1 MNDVIITENL
11 TKRFGETIILKDV
24 NLRIREGSIVGVV
37 GRNGSGK
44 TILLKMICGLML
56 PSSGSVT
63 VHGQRIGVDRDFAAD
78 TGVLIETPEF
88 LPTQSGIQCLQSLSV
103 ITGKK
108 KKEELKKLLMLVGL
122 DPESKKPVG
131 KYSLGMRQRL
141 GIAQAILDNPSLLL
155 LDEPMNGLDK
165 HGVQDMRR
173 LLSNLRNSGKTIV
186 LASHIAEDIA
196 LLCDTVYEVDGGMVT
211 ERLKKQEQ

>member
-1 MNDVIITENL
+1 MSDVIILDHL
-11 TKRFGETIILKDV
+11 TKRFGETVVLRDV
-24 NLRIREGSIVGVV
+24 SFRINEGSIVGVV

-88 LPTQSGIQCLQSLSV
+88 LPTQTGFQCLHSLSV
-103 ITGKK
+103 ITVKK
-108 KKEELKKLLMLVGL
+108 KKEDLKKLLMLVGL

-141 GIAQAILDNPSLLL
+141 GIAQAILDDPSLLL

-173 LLSNLRNSGKTIV
+173 LLSNLRDSGKTIV
-186 LASHIAEDIA
+186 LASHIAEDID
-196 LLCDTVYEVDGGMVT
+196 LLCDRVYEVDGGIVT
-211 ERLKKQEQ
+211 RREKKR

>member
-1 MNDVIITENL
+1 MSDVIILDHL
-11 TKRFGETIILKDV
+11 TKRFGETVVLRDV
-24 NLRIREGSIVGVV
+24 SFRINEGSIVGVV

-88 LPTQSGIQCLQSLSV
+88 LPTQTGFQCLHSLSV

-108 KKEELKKLLMLVGL
+108 KKEDLKKLLMLVGL

-141 GIAQAILDNPSLLL
+141 GIAQAILDDPSLLL

-173 LLSNLRNSGKTIV
+173 LLSNLRDSGKTIV
-186 LASHIAEDIA
+186 LASHIAEDIE
-196 LLCDTVYEVDGGMVT
+196 LLCDRVYEVDGGIVT
-211 ERLKKQEQ
+211 RREKKR

>member
-1 MNDVIITENL
+1 MNKAIILENV
-11 TKRFGETIILKDV
+11 TKRFGEAVVLKNV
-24 NLRIREGSIVGVV
+24 SFQIGEGEIVGIV

-44 TILLKMICGLML
+44 TILLKIICGLML
-56 PSSGSVT
+56 PSSGSVI
-63 VHGQRIGVDRDFAAD
+63 VHGQRIGIDRDFSAD
-78 TGVLIETPEF
+78 TGVLIENPEF
-88 LPTQSGIQCLQSLSV
+88 LPSQSGLQCLHSLSV

-108 KKEELKKLLMLVGL
+108 KKEEIKKLLELVGL
-122 DPESKKPVG
+122 DPDSRKPVG

-173 LLSNLRNSGKTIV
+173 LLSNLRDGGKTIV
-186 LASHIAEDIA
+186 LASHIAEDID
-196 LLCDTVYEVDGGMVT
+196 LLCDTVYEVDDGLVT
-211 ERLKKQEQ
+211 ERVKN